1 MKYLLIFHSFQSWEE
16 SLVKTTIE
24 TLPIRDPTLPKV
36 MIEQKSQ
43 LKSLYECLK
52 LLLTF
57 DLTTVSI
64 SGLDPDSPQSQP
76 WQSKIVAGNKG
87 DELYSQ

>member
-1 MKYLLIFHSFQSWEE
+1 M
-16 SLVKTTIE
+16 KTTIE

-36 MIEQKSQ
+36 MVEQKSQ

-57 DLTTVSI
+57 DLTIIGVR
-64 SGLDPDSPQSQP
+64 
-76 WQSKIVAGNKG
+76 AR
-87 DELYSQ
+87 DEDEEHSTEK

>member
-1 MKYLLIFHSFQSWEE
+1 MKYLLIFHSFQSWKE

-36 MIEQKSQ
+36 MVEQKSQ

-57 DLTTVSI
+57 DLTIGVR
-64 SGLDPDSPQSQP
+64 
-76 WQSKIVAGNKG
+76 AR
-87 DELYSQ
+87 DEDEEHM